1 MSALLKDNTNLSN
14 HYWMLWIAPSASER
28 QKIKNLPLDQ
38 QQKVLMLHP
47 KNNAQVCD
55 ALKTAI
61 TSGLY
66 QSITLDR
73 SVIPHLQHQMLELIA
88 MRHQTHIN
96 WLNTQSKL
104 NSASQLSLI

>member
-1 MSALLKDNTNLSN
+1 MSALLKNNTSLSN
-14 HYWMLWIAPSASER
+14 HYWMLWIAPSISER

-47 KNNAQVCD
+47 KNNTQVCD

-61 TSGLY
+61 ISGLY

-73 SVIPHLQHQMLELIA
+73 SIIPSQQQRMLEVIA

-96 WLNTQSKL
+96 WLNSQSKL